1 MADSY
6 RPKVSTPSSIKAAYG
21 VKGKTP
27 RSTAS
32 KNQQPPGISTQTSV
46 LPRIDRLQKP
56 HAPSPNSAKSGG
68 LSILLPPRRPSSKDA
83 IPCEETSPTFH
94 GEDLVGLSTRAAWC
108 TPRCN
113 PASGLPPGSHVASF
127 FAAPEENN
135 DNSVPIPTP
144 LRLQSTADSISAN
157 EERYRVDME
166 QLTSSNDKFLEISTS
181 ANQHLEQ
188 MHSQLPTISDA
199 FDQAASALQ
208 SLSTDIATLHE
219 QHASAKND
227 MANRFEAAMNNN
239 AEEMVSLS
247 EALANE
253 KAGLVE
259 AHARE
264 LEIADQAFREKT
276 EVLEDKYAEMEKKY
290 LEELEELRQSSESR
304 ILVLEGSNRVE
315 KEEQERSAKA
325 ALKDLQTK
333 AQAELDELRSST
345 QSAYTELQQR
355 SQAEYAELQQTST
368 DELAAVKKTLTSEML
383 SLKENAAANLAALAD
398 RSERQLQEHREH
410 SNEALQQLKYF
421 YARERE
427 HLLEKAAE
435 EIARLQMFEIDQ
447 SSRREDR
454 RCRETKALREE
465 LEVTKTEYCTQI
477 KDLHRRYTSELEVLK
492 ATSKAEKKLLVQT
505 HAEGTESIRSA
516 ATRELSQT
524 ISSYEDRVHS
534 MAVAHAAEVAR
545 NKEETAQAREDL
557 VAKYESDLGSLQ
569 SERAREKDSLIFHYE
584 TELEAL
590 RQASRGE
597 HDKNV
602 KLHEAQVTQLREAHS
617 SRVLSLEMAMRE
629 QNKQTEDT
637 LRQKDAQ
644 LESRRERIDVLEASE
659 IALEERH
666 EVQAERSLELVERT
680 NMALSELE
688 SEIWRLDQL
697 NLEKDAMLDSTNRAL
712 KAGEEDLQTKAT
724 TILELTFVVKSRD
737 DEINKLRNALLD
749 TVQTVN
755 TKTEILEL
763 TTETLSSKA
772 KELEAT
778 KNALR
783 LESGKLSMVE
793 ESMSQKVGML
803 ENSEL
808 KMESMR
814 LNMENMRLEIKRMQM
829 DMKLQLEH
837 TEGEIELKN
846 GEIRR
851 LHGAQSELKQKNEF
865 CQQTIER
872 LEESLTFAQRQGEEA
887 QRRIELL
894 RLETK
899 QATEDTKKVCDEL
912 LDKEQELVIMARE
925 KQAITAEKQR
935 LQIQFNNLS
944 QVNKT
949 LQEKVELHTMQ
960 AEEIQCQYQK
970 LLKERAAENDER
982 MRSEKHLRML
992 ELSAAKDTIRHLE
1005 GVEGRL
1011 SDTTSRLETVTN
1023 EKRHLRAEIKTL
1035 SEILEKYEDTDR
1047 QLDAAN
1053 QEIQLKDK
1061 LLQDKTHELDAL
1073 NKRLCKSE
1081 DEAQHFLDM
1090 SRMETEDWM
1099 SHFYRLTCSK
1109 DEMVCRNENLESFL
1123 SNLRVEKEQ
1132 LMLSLSQEKRE
1143 IVRRAEDLQ
1152 ERIAGLRKEGAQ
1164 AANEISGLQHAL
1176 MERELEY
1183 LQENL
1188 GEQTTDTRKIKNTLD
1203 TLSIAH
1209 TELQAQFSS
1218 LSDQQQTETEENQ
1231 KTVKS
1236 LQQDLESKAKQC
1248 ESLQQSLNIQRQE
1261 IDLLMVQHDRDV
1273 MQLTDGHRS
1282 EAVQLIQSHRAQ
1294 ITQMTEDHLAQV
1306 SKLKEEHL
1314 SEVNLLTEERQSLTE
1329 EHHSGITR
1337 LKEVHQAEIDRL
1349 EGDLRYHV
1357 SALTVDRLSLITEQ
1371 TEMHRTEV
1379 EGLMRDHAKEVET
1392 LTKSHR
1398 VEIAQKAED
1407 YKTEVTRLTAGNRSE
1422 IVRLREDHGNEVARL
1437 VEGINMNHKA
1447 ESVQLEGDQPRNW
1460 LNLAADEQIRAVCA
1474 HSLELMTLHVAHQ
1487 HEIELLELHATTT
1500 KQHIANQLNEQFS
1513 QLAAEHTQTLEV
1525 LESVHYQTAVNMIPQ
1540 DELEIECS
1548 RLSAQRYEQ
1557 ALADHSKVMD
1567 EHSASLATV
1576 RGELS
1581 EKSHALK
1588 NAEDVVTALN
1598 AKISELQAQ
1607 LQATK
1612 YDAPGGTIDNVCNE
1626 KLDWGASEDLND
1638 FSSQEAADFIQRCKN
1653 ALELPGD
1660 DGTLM
1665 LDDIVDYIEQLMK
1678 ILQHFELLQP
1688 KLGSPRR
1695 QPSATDPPPT
1705 LKSKV
1710 AAVLTFVEELQLI
1723 TDFAQNILSDESKSE
1738 GDPGS
1743 NESSRSSLEALRVL
1757 TRTPS
1762 PAPTFDELQI
1772 DVDLAVGN
1780 AMQEFDQNLCEF
1792 SNEEDGRPQEAFFVS
1807 HEEKSASRSPSPFLA
1822 DSLLDISLVMS
1833 DYHRLLSQTARW
1845 VAKSRQNEPRSHTFS
1860 VGTEISRL
1868 VREHCALLSL
1878 SRRLFKLKDPRQEL
1892 VSLLEGVALLQRMT
1906 GRLTLFQM
1914 NSTGDSDEM
1923 NLPSFPTSNHSE
1935 SATSLCKGE
1944 NDSTESLSRSVLAS
1958 IGDMARHLQDYDY
1971 FLQQIKLDGGR
1982 MDRHD
1987 NSPASISIEKLV
1999 QEINERV
2006 MVVEQSK
2013 ELLGLQNPV
2022 EELPAFLVGARE
2034 VLRQATQIRES
2045 SVCFELRSL
2054 KPDGELQEVGG
2065 ATDEVPDTDNGIEA
2079 ALSEMDTVVDDLR
2092 DYNSLLLWLRQLL
2105 PQPDSV
2111 KSVADL
2117 KAQVQ
2122 EILTKI
2128 DALTADNSNLMQDK
2142 TTLKGAL
2149 EQMEKTQ
2156 DHLMKEASQ
2165 ESELLQQ
2172 LAALEAQALLSPV
2185 EEVSTRIELVQALI
2199 KQQQRA
2205 CDDAQQRRADMTRE
2219 AAFLRQH
2226 DLLSDEDDADSQ
2238 VSLSVSARLE
2248 IYNRLLRDADRLRS
2262 EKSDMEATLH
2272 EEKNALESSL
2282 NQEIQRKSENLE
2294 NVESE
2299 LARTREE
2306 MDKALAEE
2314 RAFLESNEV
2323 FSSILNIT
2331 ADGVFSRLEVYQHLH
2346 DKISHLL
2353 HEKQTVESC
2362 ATQEFHF
2369 LRTHELLAPNVNS
2382 VSSVPTTSELS
2393 SIRLELF
2400 QRLVN
2405 LLAQVH
2411 QYEEDLTQENDFLRE
2426 NNVAFNL
2433 LEPQKSRFSVYQT
2446 LLAGQNALIEEK
2458 LEREVALESEKAF
2471 LASHGVPAFDN
2482 PMDIYEEYV
2491 KDRKQLA
2498 DLSSELE
2505 EELRFLAENQ
2515 LYASSELS
2523 DDAAN
2528 LTTPFAFSFR
2538 LKIYHKLVQS
2548 EVQARESTQQLKE
2561 NMEQQLSQQI
2571 SSGECKIASLTAKV
2585 ERLEAS
2591 LMGWQESAYASRQ
2604 EWDRM
2609 ILEQEDKRRS
2619 LIRYHEDL
2627 QKQTAEDHGRVL
2639 EEVTEARDSALALA
2653 SAMNA
2658 EALEE
2663 ATKEHERRLEAEL
2676 HKQTQQLEL
2685 AAFVHAE
2692 NETRKQTSD
2701 TSDSPASP
2709 SISAAQTRAQLLEK
2723 FAKRDTTAINIVYKA
2738 IRLTTEILS
2747 APGNTSEVSTDVTQT
2762 VLACVKELKA
2772 LKEFLVQSLEQITKD
2787 DDHVPPPFTN
2797 APYAKWMADTV
2808 TRATA
2813 DKECAIDLAL
2823 CSHREFMSFA
2833 EIQLLSRQEE
2843 VDKALAQVYD
2853 KLKTAAINGGF
2864 TPDQEKMLALEL
2876 EVTREREARENV
2888 ACKFRLNEE
2897 YYRKLLEERKEMEII
2912 QAATVGNLR
2921 EECKTLSLKLEK
2933 LEHQIQQQQT
2943 LLPQFRPPSSN
2954 PYTPSPR
2961 VSLVSPQAPRVLKTA
2976 TIPNVPIPMRP
2987 ERPRGGGNAHKE
2999 RFVSDL
3005 ERETGQRHTPTAR
3018 RFNGWKAREETTTEN
3033 SGSELE
3039 QDFRAM
3045 QATAMEPMIST
3056 AMAAPATAPG
3066 SSLHNQELWYQGV
3079 RSIHY
3084 VSFFISIF
3092 LVPRQQLFRV
3102 EIFNSDTEQQQQ
3114 TVYVTWTEMQTFLQE
3129 SRKAIRLGIALP
3141 LDPEMAVTVPQNVR
3155 AEIMD
3160 FLFER
3165 VRVYGEGTENILLG
3179 FE

>member
-1 MADSY
+1 
-6 RPKVSTPSSIKAAYG
+6 
-21 VKGKTP
+21 
-27 RSTAS
+27 
-32 KNQQPPGISTQTSV
+32 
-46 LPRIDRLQKP
+46 
-56 HAPSPNSAKSGG
+56 
-68 LSILLPPRRPSSKDA
+68 
-83 IPCEETSPTFH
+83 
-94 GEDLVGLSTRAAWC
+94 
-108 TPRCN
+108 
-113 PASGLPPGSHVASF
+113 
-127 FAAPEENN
+127 
-135 DNSVPIPTP
+135 
-144 LRLQSTADSISAN
+144 
-157 EERYRVDME
+157 ME

-333 AQAELDELRSST
+333 SQAELDELRSST

-398 RSERQLQEHREH
+398 
-410 SNEALQQLKYF
+410 
-421 YARERE
+421 RERE

-505 HAEGTESIRSA
+505 HAEETESIRSA

-617 SRVLSLEMAMRE
+617 SRILSLEMAMRE

-659 IALEERH
+659 IALKERH

-697 NLEKDAMLDSTNRAL
+697 NLEKDAMLDSTNRVL

-737 DEINKLRNALLD
+737 DEIDKLRNALLD

-837 TEGEIELKN
+837 TEGEMELKN

-872 LEESLTFAQRQGEEA
+872 LEESLTFAQRQGEVA

-912 LDKEQELVIMARE
+912 LDKEQELVIMTRE

-1109 DEMVCRNENLESFL
+1109 DEMVCRNENLESIL

-1143 IVRRAEDLQ
+1143 IMRRAEDLQ

-1176 MERELEY
+1176 MERERELEY

-1236 LQQDLESKAKQC
+1236 LQQHLESKAKQC

-1349 EGDLRYHV
+1349 EGDLRYQV

-1407 YKTEVTRLTAGNRSE
+1407 YETEVTRLTAGNRSE

-1500 KQHIANQLNEQFS
+1500 KQHITNQLIEQFS

-1540 DELEIECS
+1540 DELEVECS
-1548 RLSAQRYEQ
+1548 RLSAQQYEQ
-1557 ALADHSKVMD
+1557 TLADHSKVMD

-1612 YDAPGGTIDNVCNE
+1612 YDAPGGTIDNVCNK

-1665 LDDIVDYIEQLMK
+1665 LDDIVEYIEQLMK

-1792 SNEEDGRPQEAFFVS
+1792 SNEE
-1807 HEEKSASRSPSPFLA
+1807 
-1822 DSLLDISLVMS
+1822 
-1833 DYHRLLSQTARW
+1833 
-1845 VAKSRQNEPRSHTFS
+1845 N
-1860 VGTEISRL
+1860 
-1868 VREHCALLSL
+1868 
-1878 SRRLFKLKDPRQEL
+1878 
-1892 VSLLEGVALLQRMT
+1892 
-1906 GRLTLFQM
+1906 
-1914 NSTGDSDEM
+1914 
-1923 NLPSFPTSNHSE
+1923 
-1935 SATSLCKGE
+1935 
-1944 NDSTESLSRSVLAS
+1944 AS

-2065 ATDEVPDTDNGIEA
+2065 ATDEVPDTNNGIEA

-2199 KQQQRA
+2199 NQQQRA

-2323 FSSILNIT
+2323 FSSILNIGIT
-2331 ADGVFSRLEVYQHLH
+2331 ADGFFSRLGVYQHLY

-2369 LRTHELLAPNVNS
+2369 LQTHELLAPNVNS

-2482 PMDIYEEYV
+2482 PMEIYEEYV

-2498 DLSSELE
+2498 DLSAELE

-2548 EVQARESTQQLKE
+2548 EVQARASTQQLKE

-2627 QKQTAEDHGRVL
+2627 QKQTAEDHARVL

-2653 SAMNA
+2653 SATNA

-2797 APYAKWMADTV
+2797 ALYAKWMADAV

-2843 VDKALAQVYD
+2843 VDKALARVYD

-2897 YYRKLLEERKEMEII
+2897 YYRKLLEERKEMEIV
-2912 QAATVGNLR
+2912 QAATVGNLQ

-2943 LLPQFRPPSSN
+2943 LLPQFRPPTSN

-2976 TIPNVPIPMRP
+2976 TIPNVPMPMRP

-3018 RFNGWKAREETTTEN
+3018 RFNGWKAREEATTEN

>member
-1 MADSY
+1 MTPTTAFEQRDALV
-6 RPKVSTPSSIKAAYG
+6 VSATFLRTAFGGASSAYSLWLGQPCTSVVVVHLLLPSDAIGSVRLSSDRLCFTPDTFAQPQIVRVEALENRQQWSVITHRLYSLDRNYDRVVTPNVVVQTEVTPLECPLLTFGGLTTKRKAATTDSSTRLDILAALPKDTTNEAAEGGAAVDASWCMSHLASGYHFSVAAVVQPKGTTLLSWGLNTNGELGNGTMTSSPTPQQVITLPLQLQREPLTLPMFPRLFTWGCNKYG
-21 VKGKTP
+21 QLGLGDFSPRTQPHEVYFALATLSSHRRALRVMHTVQRAGNNVTHVACGAAHTLFVTHQQQILGMGYNQAGQLGLGHRLQQHKGWRSCTPIAVESLRDQSILDLAAGQNHSACALSNGDVYTWGCGDDGRLGDGKLGEGVATPTLIKLLREVSVRARSVRCGARHMAVISDCDLLYIWGANDFGQLGCKDNRP
-27 RSTAS
+27 RSRPFLLA
-32 KNQQPPGISTQTSV
+32 
-46 LPRIDRLQKP
+46 
-56 HAPSPNSAKSGG
+56 APSLFTEGVEDVALGEFHTTCVTCAGKAYTWGLNLRDNNALKERVRRISCGWTHTNIVTYISADEASVSGQGANFDRKIERERINQRKAEVARWRAFVTAAISSTSRETRRGDREQKSPIQKAVKTTKNVKSTAKGIAEQTEAVQEIEASLEK
-68 LSILLPPRRPSSKDA
+68 LSVSYSNQAMEDA
-83 IPCEETSPTFH
+83 
-94 GEDLVGLSTRAAWC
+94 
-108 TPRCN
+108 
-113 PASGLPPGSHVASF
+113 
-127 FAAPEENN
+127 
-135 DNSVPIPTP
+135 
-144 LRLQSTADSISAN
+144 STADSISAN

-199 FDQAASALQ
+199 FDQAA
-208 SLSTDIATLHE
+208 LSTDIATLHE

-333 AQAELDELRSST
+333 SQAELDELRSST

-427 HLLEKAAE
+427 HLLEKATE

-505 HAEGTESIRSA
+505 HAEETESIRSA

-617 SRVLSLEMAMRE
+617 SRILSLEMAMRE

-659 IALEERH
+659 IALKERH

-697 NLEKDAMLDSTNRAL
+697 NLEKDAMLDSTNRVL

-737 DEINKLRNALLD
+737 DEIDKLRNALLD

-837 TEGEIELKN
+837 TEGEMELKN

-865 CQQTIER
+865 
-872 LEESLTFAQRQGEEA
+872 FANICSETGEVA

-912 LDKEQELVIMARE
+912 LDKEQELVIMTRE

-1109 DEMVCRNENLESFL
+1109 DEMVCRNENLESIL

-1143 IVRRAEDLQ
+1143 IMRRAEDLQ

-1164 AANEISGLQHAL
+1164 AANEIKG
-1176 MERELEY
+1176 EELEY

-1236 LQQDLESKAKQC
+1236 LQQHLESKAKQC

-1349 EGDLRYHV
+1349 EGDLRYQV

-1379 EGLMRDHAKEVET
+1379 EGLIRDHAKEVET

-1407 YKTEVTRLTAGNRSE
+1407 YETEVTRLTAGNRSE

-1500 KQHIANQLNEQFS
+1500 KQHITNQLIEQFS

-1525 LESVHYQTAVNMIPQ
+1525 LESVHYQTAT
-1540 DELEIECS
+1540 
-1548 RLSAQRYEQ
+1548 
-1557 ALADHSKVMD
+1557 LADHSKVMD

-1612 YDAPGGTIDNVCNE
+1612 YDAPGGTIDNVCNK

-1665 LDDIVDYIEQLMK
+1665 LDDIVEYIEQLMK

-1738 GDPGS
+1738 GDPG
-1743 NESSRSSLEALRVL
+1743 ATKAADRV
-1757 TRTPS
+1757 
-1762 PAPTFDELQI
+1762 
-1772 DVDLAVGN
+1772 
-1780 AMQEFDQNLCEF
+1780 
-1792 SNEEDGRPQEAFFVS
+1792 
-1807 HEEKSASRSPSPFLA
+1807 
-1822 DSLLDISLVMS
+1822 
-1833 DYHRLLSQTARW
+1833 
-1845 VAKSRQNEPRSHTFS
+1845 
-1860 VGTEISRL
+1860 
-1868 VREHCALLSL
+1868 
-1878 SRRLFKLKDPRQEL
+1878 SRR
-1892 VSLLEGVALLQRMT
+1892 
-1906 GRLTLFQM
+1906 
-1914 NSTGDSDEM
+1914 
-1923 NLPSFPTSNHSE
+1923 
-1935 SATSLCKGE
+1935 
-1944 NDSTESLSRSVLAS
+1944 
-1958 IGDMARHLQDYDY
+1958 
-1971 FLQQIKLDGGR
+1971 
-1982 MDRHD
+1982 
-1987 NSPASISIEKLV
+1987 
-1999 QEINERV
+1999 
-2006 MVVEQSK
+2006 
-2013 ELLGLQNPV
+2013 
-2022 EELPAFLVGARE
+2022 
-2034 VLRQATQIRES
+2034 
-2045 SVCFELRSL
+2045 
-2054 KPDGELQEVGG
+2054 
-2065 ATDEVPDTDNGIEA
+2065 
-2079 ALSEMDTVVDDLR
+2079 
-2092 DYNSLLLWLRQLL
+2092 
-2105 PQPDSV
+2105 
-2111 KSVADL
+2111 
-2117 KAQVQ
+2117 
-2122 EILTKI
+2122 
-2128 DALTADNSNLMQDK
+2128 
-2142 TTLKGAL
+2142 
-2149 EQMEKTQ
+2149 
-2156 DHLMKEASQ
+2156 
-2165 ESELLQQ
+2165 
-2172 LAALEAQALLSPV
+2172 
-2185 EEVSTRIELVQALI
+2185 
-2199 KQQQRA
+2199 
-2205 CDDAQQRRADMTRE
+2205 
-2219 AAFLRQH
+2219 
-2226 DLLSDEDDADSQ
+2226 
-2238 VSLSVSARLE
+2238 
-2248 IYNRLLRDADRLRS
+2248 
-2262 EKSDMEATLH
+2262 
-2272 EEKNALESSL
+2272 
-2282 NQEIQRKSENLE
+2282 
-2294 NVESE
+2294 
-2299 LARTREE
+2299 
-2306 MDKALAEE
+2306 
-2314 RAFLESNEV
+2314 
-2323 FSSILNIT
+2323 
-2331 ADGVFSRLEVYQHLH
+2331 
-2346 DKISHLL
+2346 
-2353 HEKQTVESC
+2353 
-2362 ATQEFHF
+2362 
-2369 LRTHELLAPNVNS
+2369 
-2382 VSSVPTTSELS
+2382 
-2393 SIRLELF
+2393 
-2400 QRLVN
+2400 
-2405 LLAQVH
+2405 
-2411 QYEEDLTQENDFLRE
+2411 YE
-2426 NNVAFNL
+2426 
-2433 LEPQKSRFSVYQT
+2433 Y
-2446 LLAGQNALIEEK
+2446 
-2458 LEREVALESEKAF
+2458 
-2471 LASHGVPAFDN
+2471 
-2482 PMDIYEEYV
+2482 
-2491 KDRKQLA
+2491 
-2498 DLSSELE
+2498 
-2505 EELRFLAENQ
+2505 
-2515 LYASSELS
+2515 
-2523 DDAAN
+2523 
-2528 LTTPFAFSFR
+2528 
-2538 LKIYHKLVQS
+2538 
-2548 EVQARESTQQLKE
+2548 
-2561 NMEQQLSQQI
+2561 
-2571 SSGECKIASLTAKV
+2571 
-2585 ERLEAS
+2585 
-2591 LMGWQESAYASRQ
+2591 
-2604 EWDRM
+2604 
-2609 ILEQEDKRRS
+2609 
-2619 LIRYHEDL
+2619 
-2627 QKQTAEDHGRVL
+2627 
-2639 EEVTEARDSALALA
+2639 
-2653 SAMNA
+2653 
-2658 EALEE
+2658 
-2663 ATKEHERRLEAEL
+2663 
-2676 HKQTQQLEL
+2676 
-2685 AAFVHAE
+2685 
-2692 NETRKQTSD
+2692 
-2701 TSDSPASP
+2701 
-2709 SISAAQTRAQLLEK
+2709 
-2723 FAKRDTTAINIVYKA
+2723 
-2738 IRLTTEILS
+2738 
-2747 APGNTSEVSTDVTQT
+2747 
-2762 VLACVKELKA
+2762 
-2772 LKEFLVQSLEQITKD
+2772 
-2787 DDHVPPPFTN
+2787 
-2797 APYAKWMADTV
+2797 
-2808 TRATA
+2808 
-2813 DKECAIDLAL
+2813 
-2823 CSHREFMSFA
+2823 
-2833 EIQLLSRQEE
+2833 
-2843 VDKALAQVYD
+2843 
-2853 KLKTAAINGGF
+2853 
-2864 TPDQEKMLALEL
+2864 
-2876 EVTREREARENV
+2876 
-2888 ACKFRLNEE
+2888 
-2897 YYRKLLEERKEMEII
+2897 
-2912 QAATVGNLR
+2912 
-2921 EECKTLSLKLEK
+2921 
-2933 LEHQIQQQQT
+2933 
-2943 LLPQFRPPSSN
+2943 
-2954 PYTPSPR
+2954 
-2961 VSLVSPQAPRVLKTA
+2961 
-2976 TIPNVPIPMRP
+2976 
-2987 ERPRGGGNAHKE
+2987 
-2999 RFVSDL
+2999 
-3005 ERETGQRHTPTAR
+3005 
-3018 RFNGWKAREETTTEN
+3018 
-3033 SGSELE
+3033 
-3039 QDFRAM
+3039 
-3045 QATAMEPMIST
+3045 
-3056 AMAAPATAPG
+3056 
-3066 SSLHNQELWYQGV
+3066 
-3079 RSIHY
+3079 
-3084 VSFFISIF
+3084 
-3092 LVPRQQLFRV
+3092 
-3102 EIFNSDTEQQQQ
+3102 
-3114 TVYVTWTEMQTFLQE
+3114 
-3129 SRKAIRLGIALP
+3129 
-3141 LDPEMAVTVPQNVR
+3141 
-3155 AEIMD
+3155 
-3160 FLFER
+3160 
-3165 VRVYGEGTENILLG
+3165 
-3179 FE
+3179 